1 MRQFRRSLGDTVHYQ
16 SGWEEPRRRQA
27 LVCWRVLALVG
38 LALLLIGALLV
49 GWAYIAAP
57 DDAGL
62 RGTVWTHN
70 KGNATIT
77 LEFNRLGYIVG
88 SRVIRYTTAGGSA
101 SGGGSV
107 TYTFLDDKTL
117 SLASGEKLTIDS
129 ISSENLVLSG
139 GLWQF
144 DRTEFTRQK

>member
-1 MRQFRRSLGDTVHYQ
+1 VVAF
-16 SGWEEPRRRQA
+16 
-27 LVCWRVLALVG
+27 VG

-57 DDAGL
+57 DDARL

-77 LEFNRLGYIVG
+77 LEFSRLGYIVG
-88 SRVIRYTTAGGSA
+88 SRAIRYTTAEGSA
-101 SGGGSV
+101 GGGGSV
-107 TYTFLDDKTL
+107 TYTVLDNNTL
-117 SLASGEKLTIDS
+117 SLASGEKLTIDT
-129 ISSENLVLSG
+129 ISSEKLVLTG